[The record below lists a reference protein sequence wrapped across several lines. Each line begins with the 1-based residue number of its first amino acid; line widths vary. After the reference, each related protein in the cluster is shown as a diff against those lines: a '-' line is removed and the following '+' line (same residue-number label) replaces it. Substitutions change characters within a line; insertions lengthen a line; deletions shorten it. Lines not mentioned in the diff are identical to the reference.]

1 LIAYASD
8 SHCYCIA
15 SLLIRCDCACSLV
28 IGVQDIR
35 SSEPEEET
43 STSEDDAD
51 GVFCD
56 SYEHSITAKASASC
70 WQVIE
75 LNHEPMTHCE
85 YSTGSHRIPAENRVC
100 HQDSCLVSPGD
111 DNLTQQYTD
120 LLQEMEGQTTAGFWV
135 PEH

>member
-1 LIAYASD
+1 LIAYATD
-8 SHCYCIA
+8 SHCDYIA
-15 SLLIRCDCACSLV
+15 SLLFRCVYASSV
-28 IGVQDIR
+28 ITQLQDIR
-35 SSEPEEET
+35 SAQPEEET

-51 GVFCD
+51 GVFSD
-56 SYEHSITAKASASC
+56 SYEHSITAEASASC

-85 YSTGSHRIPAENRVC
+85 YSTGSHRIPAENRAC